1 MLHRVIGRA
10 GSGKTTYLLAVL
22 REALQDGADC
32 IVLVPEQQS
41 LETER
46 LLSET
51 LGDGYNMHCEV
62 LNFERLPNR
71 VAREYGG
78 LARTYIDDSGRDLLM
93 SVVLERLSPQLAE
106 YGGVCADGDF
116 IRKALSAIAALKAA
130 GIDADALEL
139 AAARLGGGSARLA
152 AKLTDLC
159 AILRAYGDAFP
170 EGLSDTYDALT
181 LLAAELPEKPFFA
194 GKFVF
199 VDGFYNFTGQE
210 HAILDA
216 LIPQSAETYVAFTA
230 DDGDDSGIFSKN
242 VSSAERLAFSNRP
255 FADVYLPDNRRV
267 ASAALR
273 CLETHLWSEPSPAFD
288 APPDGLAVVACPDPF
303 AQAEAVCSEVLRRV
317 RAGSRYRDIAVTMR
331 TTDGQSELIA
341 GMLAVHGV
349 PTFVSVKKPV
359 VTEPFFSFLLA
370 SLDVVCTDFSAP
382 SVKKYIK
389 SGFSGLGVRESDL
402 LLRYVSMWSLRG
414 RRSYEQVWPMHPD
427 GYRAEMNRRDASVL
441 RLINGARARVSDAL
455 QTLCEDLAAD
465 GLTVGSALRALYRHV
480 ESSGAPARLAAQAEA
495 LRRRGEEESAL
506 RLSQLWDIFVGLCDQ
521 FYTVCPDAP
530 VTPARFR
537 ELFRLAAEEKSVGSI
552 PASLDAV
559 TVGPAEL
566 LRAGGVRHLIVAG
579 VNDGVFPASP
589 SDRGLFDSDEL
600 VALEG
605 CGCAFGESADEQI
618 DAERFLFYAVASLPS
633 ESLTLLYTNTDAL
646 GARLRPSIGVLRI
659 LALFPSL
666 KTHMFGSV
674 PADLFFSRRSTADRL
689 HLLHDPA
696 PVRALLAEKGMPPTA
711 AGPISDPAAALTGN
725 AQAAVR
731 LTPSRMDTYTYC
743 PFSYFGRYVLGL
755 KNSNKATFARPE
767 IGTFVHALLETFV
780 QGRMR
785 DGVFAQPAPEE
796 IDAEVERLTD
806 AYLAGLS
813 AVPESA
819 NRRFRYTFSKLKKT
833 MKLLLQNLSDE
844 LANCAFVPSAFEL
857 KMGMGDGA
865 EGLRYTTDSGA
876 TITLSGI
883 ADRVDL
889 YQRGGKT
896 YVRVVDY
903 KTGVKVFDRSA
914 LENGL
919 DLQMFYYLFAYCRA
933 DRSGNTLPAGVLYVP
948 AKLPQLSVRGGES
961 EEELSRALEKGFARS
976 GLLLADAEIIRAMD
990 PAGEGRFLPARF
1002 KKDGSFYSGSSVAD
1016 LERLGRLERQIDRYI
1031 RKIGDCIACGEMRV
1045 SPLVLDDTHNACTF
1059 CDMKPVCRLA
1069 GSKRVRRESNPFG
1082 EEDE

>member
-427 GYRAEMNRRDASVL
+427 GYRAELNRRDASVL

-605 CGCAFGESADEQI
+605 CGCAFGESAVSVLCRRVA
-618 DAERFLFYAVASLPS
+618 AERKPDAAVHEHRRARRAPASLDRRAAHIGAV
-633 ESLTLLYTNTDAL
+633 SLAEDAYVRL
-646 GARLRPSIGVLRI
+646 GAGRFVLFAPQHGRP
-659 LALFPSL
+659 PP
-666 KTHMFGSV
+666 
-674 PADLFFSRRSTADRL
+674 PAARPR
-689 HLLHDPA
+689 
-696 PVRALLAEKGMPPTA
+696 
-711 AGPISDPAAALTGN
+711 AGP
-725 AQAAVR
+725 
-731 LTPSRMDTYTYC
+731 
-743 PFSYFGRYVLGL
+743 
-755 KNSNKATFARPE
+755 
-767 IGTFVHALLETFV
+767 
-780 QGRMR
+780 
-785 DGVFAQPAPEE
+785 
-796 IDAEVERLTD
+796 
-806 AYLAGLS
+806 
-813 AVPESA
+813 
-819 NRRFRYTFSKLKKT
+819 
-833 MKLLLQNLSDE
+833 
-844 LANCAFVPSAFEL
+844 
-857 KMGMGDGA
+857 
-865 EGLRYTTDSGA
+865 
-876 TITLSGI
+876 
-883 ADRVDL
+883 
-889 YQRGGKT
+889 
-896 YVRVVDY
+896 
-903 KTGVKVFDRSA
+903 
-914 LENGL
+914 
-919 DLQMFYYLFAYCRA
+919 RA
-933 DRSGNTLPAGVLYVP
+933 
-948 AKLPQLSVRGGES
+948 
-961 EEELSRALEKGFARS
+961 
-976 GLLLADAEIIRAMD
+976 
-990 PAGEGRFLPARF
+990 
-1002 KKDGSFYSGSSVAD
+1002 
-1016 LERLGRLERQIDRYI
+1016 
-1031 RKIGDCIACGEMRV
+1031 ACGEGNAADGRRTDLRPRRRADGERAGGRAPDAEPDGHLYLL
-1045 SPLVLDDTHNACTF
+1045 PLFLFRTLCSGAE
-1059 CDMKPVCRLA
+1059 KQQ
-1069 GSKRVRRESNPFG
+1069 
-1082 EEDE
+1082 